1 MKREEAMKLVEEG
14 IAALNEALRSG
25 HSETLKRLL
34 DTVAKFHRYSLNNAF
49 LIAAQRQDATRVAG
63 FHAWRKLGRC
73 VKKGEA
79 GIAIIAPMSRRKEF
93 DDRETT
99 TTDGKEIVFGF
110 RIAYVFDVAQTDG
123 DPLPEFA
130 EVSGDASG
138 WLPHLENAVRNAGV
152 TLEYGPFHFPM
163 GANGVSKPGA
173 IKVSPDLSEPEKFS
187 VLAHEFAHELMHQ
200 RTDRK
205 KDSTRQVL
213 ETEAEAVA
221 YIVCRAFGIDSTT
234 QSSDYIQL
242 YQGTEDTL
250 RESLGCVQQT
260 ATQIITA
267 VRSRSESKSDST
279 ATVLAA

>member
-63 FHAWRKLGRC
+63 FHAWRKVGRC

-110 RIAYVFDVAQTDG
+110 RIAYVFDVEQTEG

-130 EVSGDASG
+130 AVSGDASG
-138 WLPHLENAVRNAGV
+138 WLPLLENAVRDAGV
-152 TLEYGPFHFPM
+152 TLEYDDIGFPI
-163 GANGVSKPGA
+163 GADGVSRPGA
-173 IKVSPDLSEPEKFS
+173 IKVSPSLSESERFA
-187 VLAHEFAHELMHQ
+187 VLVHEFAHELMHQ

-205 KDSTRQVL
+205 KNSTRQIR

-221 YIVCRAFGIDSTT
+221 YTVCRAFGIDSTT
-234 QSSDYIQL
+234 HSSDYIQL
-242 YQGTEDTL
+242 YQGTENTL
-250 RESLGCVQQT
+250 RESLGVVQQT

-267 VRSRSESKSDST
+267 VRSRSESTSDST
-279 ATVLAA
+279 AAVLAA